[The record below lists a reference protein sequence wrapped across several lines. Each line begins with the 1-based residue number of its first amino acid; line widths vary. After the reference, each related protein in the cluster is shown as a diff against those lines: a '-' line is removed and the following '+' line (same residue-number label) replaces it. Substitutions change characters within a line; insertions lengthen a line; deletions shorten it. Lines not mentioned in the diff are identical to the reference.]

1 MQVLVVEDSPTQAA
15 ELEAVL
21 KNAGFDVQRADRLQD
36 AVEYLSAHGV
46 EIVLLDLGLPDG
58 SGLPVVKRVR
68 DAAADVPIVVLTG
81 LEDEETALRAVQEGA
96 QDYLFKGR
104 VDGDLVVRAVRY
116 ALERKRA
123 ERALRE
129 SYQDLISILNR
140 LRTGTIM
147 TDPLGQLTFVSKACE
162 PFIEGPGPEVLG
174 RHWQEVLP
182 LQAEDS
188 ARVLDMT
195 KRPAELREKL
205 ATHMETPT
213 GRRYWV
219 DIEIHDDPRDPDRKI
234 FCLYDVSE
242 VRDLRRLL
250 DEKSRFQDLVGRSP
264 RMLAVYDLIRQVA
277 RVETTVLIEG
287 ETGTGKELVAC
298 AIHALSPRGG
308 KPFVAVNSAGLTD
321 SLLASQLFGHKRGA
335 FTGAIEDHKGF
346 FETASGGTLFLDEI
360 SDIPANVQS
369 SLLRVLQEHEI
380 MRVGDSKPRQVD
392 VRVVVAT
399 NRNLSQAVAAGA
411 FRSDLFYRIRVAH
424 IVLPPLRERREDI
437 PLLVEAF
444 LAQFRATTGK
454 AVEGVSEAALGLLM
468 EFPWPGNVRE
478 LQGVIEFAVI
488 RCPGP
493 LIDVDDLPP
502 EIVGAG
508 SAGPARRPVQISRA
522 AHASVRSEEER
533 KRVLGALE
541 QANGN
546 RSVAAQL
553 LGIGRATFYRR
564 LEALG
569 IDLDRDS

>member
-15 ELEAVL
+15 ELEAML
-21 KNAGFDVQRADRLQD
+21 QEAGFEVHRAERLQD
-36 AVEYLSAHGV
+36 AVEYLSTQGAEV
-46 EIVLLDLGLPDG
+46 VLLDLGLPDG
-58 SGLPVVKRVR
+58 SGLPVVRRVR

-81 LEDEETALRAVQEGA
+81 LEDEETALKAVQEGA
-96 QDYLFKGR
+96 QDYLFKGQ
-104 VDGDLVVRAVRY
+104 VDAHLVVRSIRY

-123 ERALRE
+123 EKALRE
-129 SYQDLISILNR
+129 SYQDLLSILNR

-147 TDPLGQLTFVSKACE
+147 TDPLGRLTFVSKACE
-162 PFIEGPGPEVLG
+162 PFIDKAGSAVLG
-174 RHWQEVLP
+174 QQWQEVLP

-188 ARVLDMT
+188 ARVFDMT
-195 KRPAELREKL
+195 SRPAELREKL
-205 ATHMETPT
+205 ATHMETPA

-250 DEKSRFQDLVGRSP
+250 DKKSRFQDLIGRSP
-264 RMLAVYDLIRQVA
+264 RMLAVYELIRQVA
-277 RVETTVLIEG
+277 RVDTTVLIEG
-287 ETGTGKELVAC
+287 ETGTGKELVAR
-298 AIHALSPRGG
+298 AIHALSPRSG
-308 KPFVAVNSAGLTD
+308 KQFVTVNSAGLTD
-321 SLLASQLFGHKRGA
+321 SLLASQLFGHRRGA
-335 FTGAIEDHKGF
+335 FTGAIDDHKGF
-346 FETASGGTLFLDEI
+346 FETASEGTLFLDEI
-360 SDIPANVQS
+360 GDVPANVQS
-369 SLLRVLQEHEI
+369 SLLRVLQEREI

-399 NRNLSQAVAAGA
+399 NRSLSQQVAAGT

-424 IVLPPLRERREDI
+424 IHLPPLRERREDI
-437 PLLVEAF
+437 PLLVAAF
-444 LAQFRATTGK
+444 VAQFRAATGK

-488 RCPGP
+488 RGLGP
-493 LIDVDDLPP
+493 VIGVDDLPP

-508 SAGPARRPVQISRA
+508 SVGSARRPVRTSRA
-522 AHASVRSEEER
+522 PQASVRSEEER
-533 KRVLGALE
+533 KRILDALK